1 VLHIPS
7 IQERA
12 LKKEVDAIKKLC
24 GLGTHI
30 NIVQVFNHG
39 LMSNPALYFI
49 DMELCHLTLHN
60 FIHQNAPLGGPS
72 PDCFTGGSVTQIWD
86 VMSQITSGVEYVHR
100 EGQVHRDIK
109 PKNGNLCSVYD

>member
-12 LKKEVDAIKKLC
+12 LNKEVDAIKKLC
-24 GLGTHI
+24 GPGTHV
-30 NIVQVFNHG
+30 NIVQVLKHG

-49 DMELCHLTLHN
+49 DMELCHLTLHD
-60 FIHQNAPLGGPS
+60 FIHQKASLGDSS
-72 PDCFTGGSVTQIWD
+72 PDCFTRGSVTQIWD
-86 VMSQITSGVEYVHR
+86 VMSQIASGVQYVHR